1 MEYQRLALILDDEAG
16 QMGELALRL
25 VRLEVR
31 VLYAND
37 FDETVL
43 LAQQSPDDVGSV
55 LVPSHRALGW
65 LPRILKRLHLP
76 PGAVVPVG
84 ERPDDGSV
92 ESLRSE
98 GVRWALWNPEDDRA
112 LRFVVATA
120 ISETDATETRT
131 ELRVPTQLDGVV
143 LRGCLERSSAIL
155 NLNDSGALVALDP
168 PVPAGGR
175 VKLRLDLGDEA
186 LTLGGR
192 VVWST
197 ELPEVHTVETGPVM
211 GVRFEDVDLDDR
223 ATLMRFLTKELE
235 RFRL

>member
-1 MEYQRLALILDDEAG
+1 MDYQRLALILDDEAG

-37 FDETVL
+37 FDEIIL

-55 LVPSHRALGW
+55 LVPSHRALEW
-65 LPRILKRLHLP
+65 LPRVLKRLHLP

-84 ERPDDGSV
+84 ERPDDGMV

-112 LRFVVATA
+112 LRFVVTTA

-131 ELRVPTQLDGVV
+131 ELRVPTQLEGLV
-143 LRGCLERSSAIL
+143 LRGPLERPSVIV
-155 NLNDSGALVALDP
+155 NLNDSGALVEIDP
-168 PVPAGGR
+168 PLPAGSR
-175 VKLRLDLGDEA
+175 IKLRLDLGGEA
-186 LTLGGR
+186 LTLGGK
-192 VVWST
+192 VIWTT
-197 ELPEVHTVETGPVM
+197 EHPEVHTIEAGPVV
-211 GVRFEDVDLDDR
+211 GIRFQDVEPDDR
-223 ATLMRFLTKELE
+223 AALMRFLTKELE

>member
-1 MEYQRLALILDDEAG
+1 MEYERLALVLDDETG

-43 LAQQSPDDVGSV
+43 LAQQAPEDVGAV
-55 LVPSHRALGW
+55 LVPSHRALEW
-65 LPRILKRLHLP
+65 LPRILKRLRLP

-98 GVRWALWNPEDDRA
+98 GVRWALWKPEDDRA
-112 LRFVVATA
+112 LRFVVTTA
-120 ISETDATETRT
+120 VSETDAAETRT
-131 ELRVPTQLDGVV
+131 ELRVPTQLGGV
-143 LRGCLERSSAIL
+143 LYRGCLERPSVIL
-155 NLNDSGALVALDP
+155 NLNDTGALVELDP

-175 VKLRLDLGDEA
+175 IKLRLDLGGEA
-186 LTLGGR
+186 LTLGAR
-192 VVWST
+192 VIWST
-197 ELPEVHTVETGPVM
+197 EHPEVHTVEAGPVM
-211 GVRFEDVDLDDR
+211 GVRFEEVDPDDR
-223 ATLMRFLTKELE
+223 AALMRFLTKELE